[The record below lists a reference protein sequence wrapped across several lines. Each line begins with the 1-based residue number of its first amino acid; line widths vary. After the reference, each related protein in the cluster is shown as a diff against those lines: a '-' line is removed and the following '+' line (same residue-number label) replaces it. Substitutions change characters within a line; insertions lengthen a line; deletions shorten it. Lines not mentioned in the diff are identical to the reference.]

1 MELIFAY
8 IKKFGD
14 FIHDQSIQFSNDF
27 EVHLENKILTVR
39 EKKNYL
45 KDFYGDGI
53 KNISV
58 LVGKNGSGKTTLL
71 DILGMNRDDRLRGSV
86 KKNEVD
92 DEYLLL
98 YYIGKN
104 DYGQE
109 LFGIEVLGSN
119 VFYDMFTNYDR
130 GDDDDRYDK
139 AKVL

>member
-92 DEYLLL
+92 DEYLLFTIL
-98 YYIGKN
+98 EKMIMGKN
-104 DYGQE
+104 YLE
-109 LFGIEVLGSN
+109 L
-119 VFYDMFTNYDR
+119 
-130 GDDDDRYDK
+130 K
-139 AKVL
+139 C